1 MASNV
6 ASSSA
11 IWPLPAAVEK
21 CSSLLKKMYLDHAM
35 FRPLPGQHNQQMHVR
50 EVYVACS
57 LAEPDYVKRQ
67 CDESETKE
75 NLFLRLGKNVP
86 GQLYELFEIFKPGKS
101 SSGIA
106 YNVDTV
112 ALTGP
117 PGCGKTLAA
126 TQKLPVEWADDN
138 SDWMCNV
145 VLLFVIRARSLSER
159 LGGVAKDNLEA
170 TKAETLADLLGLH
183 TRGLDDSEVSEVLK
197 FLRKNTAAG
206 RVLIVV
212 DGKN

>member
-6 ASSSA
+6 ANSSA
-11 IWPLPAAVEK
+11 IWPLPAAVAK
-21 CSSLLKKMYLDHAM
+21 CSSLLKEMYRNHAM
-35 FRPLPGQHNQQMHVR
+35 FRPLPGQDTRQMHVH

-57 LAEPDYVKRQ
+57 LAEPDSVKRQ
-67 CDESETKE
+67 CDKSETKE

-86 GQLYELFEIFKPGKS
+86 GQLYELFEIFKPGES

-126 TQKLPVEWADDN
+126 TQKLPVEWAND
-138 SDWMCNV
+138 SPDWMCNV

-159 LGGVAKDNLEA
+159 LRGVAKDNLEA

-183 TRGLDDSEVSEVLK
+183 TCGLDDSEVSEVLE